1 MTESE
6 TSVVDNDSVVLPP
19 DHAAVLKH
27 MDMYQSIITRMA
39 SNSAACKKWAIPLIT
54 LVLGFVVKEGQGS
67 LAWVTVIP
75 IIIFYILDSYYLM
88 LENQFRDGFNFSAE
102 KIGAGEFKQSDL
114 FKFVPKGEH
123 WKKSLQSK
131 ATWPVYLGLLFVVF
145 LSAMLVVPVAG

>member
-88 LENQFRDGFNFSAE
+88 LENQFRDGFNLSAE
-102 KIGAGEFKQSDL
+102 KIGAGKFKQSDL
-114 FKFVPKGEH
+114 FKFVPEGKH
-123 WKKSLQSK
+123 WRKSLKSK
-131 ATWPVYLGLLFVVF
+131 ATWPVYAGLLFVVF
-145 LSAMLVVPVAG
+145 LSAMLVVPVAV